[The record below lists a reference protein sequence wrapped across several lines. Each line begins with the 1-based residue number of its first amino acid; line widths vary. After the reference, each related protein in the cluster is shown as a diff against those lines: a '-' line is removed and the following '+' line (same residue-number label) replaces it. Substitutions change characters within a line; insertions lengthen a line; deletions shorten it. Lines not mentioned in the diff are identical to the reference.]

1 MKRLFNVK
9 KHFALFSLL
18 VLGLTMPN
26 AAWAYLA
33 SCPHEKYINETNG
46 ICKNCNAG
54 IIIFYTQGESKPD
67 FVGYP
72 ANAFGEGSSYVKCIE
87 IGHGNP
93 KKIAIIFTAPV
104 TIIPAGMYW
113 DSDKLYSIVLPNTVK
128 TIQTNA
134 FNDCK
139 WLSSVTIGSKVET
152 IGTNAFSNCDNLTS
166 VVLPE
171 SVTNIGYGA
180 FYGCDGLEKIVIP
193 ENVETIGSNAF
204 GNCEKLTTVVVE
216 GADTQIKNDAFA
228 GSDKI
233 ENVEGSLPQVEAI
246 TGVAADKSK
255 DKQPQP
261 QENVKELKLA
271 LTDGLDLSLYP
282 NAKITTDSYIRE
294 GVSNA
299 WGTICLPF
307 DVESNQS
314 IQYYQLSSVD
324 PATGV
329 MSFAKMDEVKANTPC
344 VFQKLNSETTLEF
357 SSSLPAE
364 MNKDNVEYRIFE
376 DDDWY
381 IVGTYQNLVLN
392 VAAGGNEEG
401 QNLYYI
407 SSNKFWH
414 AEGTLRMKPFRAY
427 FQYKGSSFAAASR
440 FSVAVSANEL
450 ATDLRP
456 ATMEEEDGVL
466 YDLLGNRVEKMVEG
480 RIYILNGKK
489 VMFK

>member
-26 AAWAYLA
+26 AAWAYSE
-33 SCPHEKYINETNG
+33 SCQHQKYIDETNG
-46 ICKNCNAG
+46 ICTNCGAG
-54 IIIFYTQGESKPD
+54 VIIFYTQGSSKPN

-72 ANAFGEGSSYVKCIE
+72 ANAFGEESSFVKCIE
-87 IGHGNP
+87 IGNGNP

-139 WLSSVTIGSKVET
+139 WLSSVTIGSEVET
-152 IGTNAFSNCDNLTS
+152 IGTNAFSNCDKLTS

-246 TGVAADKSK
+246 TGVAADKSE
-255 DKQPQP
+255 DKQPQ
-261 QENVKELKLA
+261 ENIKELKLA
-271 LTDGLDLSLYP
+271 LTDGFDKSYFP
-282 NAKITTDSYIRE
+282 NATITTDSYTRE
-294 GVSNA
+294 GVVNA

-307 DVESNQS
+307 DVVSNQN
-314 IQYYQLSSVD
+314 IQYYQLSCVD
-324 PATGV
+324 LENGV
-329 MSFAKMDEVKANTPC
+329 MAFAEVDNVPANTPC
-344 VFQKLNSETTLEF
+344 VFQNLSGNEILSFSTPDPVTLPTTEVVRQL
-357 SSSLPAE
+357 
-364 MNKDNVEYRIFE
+364 
-376 DDDWY
+376 
-381 IVGTYQNLVLN
+381 
-392 VAAGGNEEG
+392 AAGWSIIGSYQMTKVSVTAENP
-401 QNLYYI
+401 NLYYI
-407 SSNKFWH
+407 ARNQFLH
-414 AEGTLRMKPFRAY
+414 ANGYFNLKPFRAY
-427 FQYKGSSFAAASR
+427 FKYDGEVSNAAAAR
-440 FSVAVSANEL
+440 LCVSVAEEN
-450 ATDLRP
+450 TTGIKP
-456 ATMEEEDGVL
+456 AAVVQEDDAL
-466 YDLLGNRVEKMVEG
+466 YDLLGNRVNQMVKG

>member
-46 ICKNCNAG
+46 VCTNCGAG
-54 IIIFYTQGESKPD
+54 VIIFYTQGSSKPD

-72 ANAFGEGSSYVKCIE
+72 ANAFGEGSSFVKCIE
-87 IGHGNP
+87 IGNGNP

-139 WLSSVTIGSKVET
+139 WLSSVTIGSEVET

-166 VVLPE
+166 VVLPK

-204 GNCEKLTTVVVE
+204 ANCEKLTTVVVK

-271 LTDGLDLSLYP
+271 LTDDGLDLSLYP
-282 NAKITTDSYIRE
+282 NAKIITDSYTRV
-294 GVSNA
+294 GVTNA
-299 WGTICLPF
+299 WGTLCLPF
-307 DVESNQS
+307 AVSSNDD
-314 IQYYQLSSVD
+314 IQYYQLSNVDLEKGVMEFSEVSSVD
-324 PATGV
+324 
-329 MSFAKMDEVKANTPC
+329 ANTPC
-344 VFQKLNSETTLEF
+344 VFQNLSGNTTLSF
-357 SSSLPAE
+357 STPDPVTLPAE
-364 MNKDNVEYRIFE
+364 DIVKLLPTDGWSMIGSFAKKNVYVTKE
-376 DDDWY
+376 
-381 IVGTYQNLVLN
+381 NP
-392 VAAGGNEEG
+392 
-401 QNLYYI
+401 NLYYI
-407 SSNKFWH
+407 ASDKFKH
-414 AEGTLRMKPFRAY
+414 ANGYFVLNPFRAY
-427 FQYKGSSFAAASR
+427 FKYDGEVSSSAAIR
-440 FSVAVSANEL
+440 FSVEVSSDN
-450 ATDLRP
+450 ATSLNSVDK
-456 ATMEEEDGVL
+456 TQEEGSL
-466 YDLLGNRVEKMVEG
+466 YDLLGNRVDKMVKG
-480 RIYILNGKK
+480 HIYIMNGKK
-489 VMFK
+489 IMFK